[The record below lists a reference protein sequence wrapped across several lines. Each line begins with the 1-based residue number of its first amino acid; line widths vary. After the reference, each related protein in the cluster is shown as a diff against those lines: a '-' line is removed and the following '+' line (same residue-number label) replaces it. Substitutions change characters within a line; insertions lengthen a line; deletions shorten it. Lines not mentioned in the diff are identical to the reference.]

1 MKVCYV
7 ANDGTVF
14 TTEDECKNYESA
26 AMKAWN
32 KWGKEISIQW
42 DNIASLYPDI
52 YYIHLKHK
60 EQVRRFALEVKAT
73 LCSTCP
79 DTTGRWYWCEVREG
93 WFNLDEEYER
103 LNDIA
108 MIFA

>member
-14 TTEDECKNYESA
+14 TTEDECKDYESA
-26 AMKAWN
+26 SIRAWN
-32 KWGKEISIQW
+32 ELGEEISVKWGNM
-42 DNIASLYPDI
+42 DYLYPDI
-52 YYIHLKHK
+52 YFVHLKHK
-60 EQVRRFALEVKAT
+60 EQVRRFAWEAEMHS
-73 LCSTCP
+73 CSASP
-79 DTTGRWYWCEVREG
+79 NTTGRWYWCKDRRG
-93 WFNLDEEYER
+93 WLNLDEEYEK